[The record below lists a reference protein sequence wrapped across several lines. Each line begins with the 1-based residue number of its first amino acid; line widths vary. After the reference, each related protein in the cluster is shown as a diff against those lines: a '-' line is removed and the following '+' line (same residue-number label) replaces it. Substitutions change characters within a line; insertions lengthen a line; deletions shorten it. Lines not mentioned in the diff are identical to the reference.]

1 MTIRLIQVDNHI
13 TSRSADFRNLARDS
27 SAEGRRSKV
36 NLISISTLY
45 LNILSSI
52 FPGSISI
59 MAYELYRHT
68 TLGMCLQDA
77 LDEMIS
83 SQQVSPTLAL
93 QVLKQFDRSIN
104 KALSSRVRTRY
115 TFKGRLKTYRYCD
128 NVWTCILH
136 NVELKE
142 NQGADLI
149 QVDKVKIV
157 ACDANHAPTGS
168 SEGGATAS

>member
-1 MTIRLIQVDNHI
+1 
-13 TSRSADFRNLARDS
+13 
-27 SAEGRRSKV
+27 
-36 NLISISTLY
+36 
-45 LNILSSI
+45 
-52 FPGSISI
+52 

-83 SQQVSPTLAL
+83 SQQVPPNLAL

-115 TFKGRLKTYRYCD
+115 GFKGRLKTYRYCD

-157 ACDANHAPTGS
+157 ACDANHAPSGS
-168 SEGGATAS
+168 TDGGGATAS